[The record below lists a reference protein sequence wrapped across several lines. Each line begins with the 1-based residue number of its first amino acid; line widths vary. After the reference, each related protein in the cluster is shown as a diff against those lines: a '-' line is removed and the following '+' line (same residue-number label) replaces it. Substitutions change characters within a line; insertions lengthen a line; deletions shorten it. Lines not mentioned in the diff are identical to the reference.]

1 MLREL
6 VQQGKLPPVE
16 ERLPEN
22 PVVVPVVEEIG
33 QYGGTWNRAF
43 LGLSDLAGVTRIT
56 YNPPLR
62 RNIDGSEVLPNVF
75 ASWEVADE
83 GRVFTFHLRKGMR
96 WSDGAAYTA
105 DDILFWYED
114 IILNEELT
122 PVIPSWFTIEGV
134 PGILSKVDDYT
145 VRVEFASPYGLFPQ
159 MLTQPNTIQMVSR
172 PKHYLSQFHPRYAH
186 EEELMQATRAAGLE
200 AWYQLFNLKADPLKN
215 PDEPTI
221 NAWKLISDP
230 AKPPYIMERN
240 PYYWK
245 VDPEGNQLPYIDRV
259 VQHYADNAE
268 VINLMAVS
276 GDIDMQLRH
285 IQFLN
290 YPLLME
296 NSERSGYRVL
306 MWPRGIGANPY
317 IAFNLNYPDDPILR
331 DIFLNEKFRQ
341 AASLAI
347 NRDEINE
354 LMFFG
359 LGEPRQATVVAES
372 VYYKPEFARAYAD
385 YNPDEANRLLD
396 SIGLDKR
403 DAQGYRL
410 RPDGKRLQVLIE
422 IPEGGWGPW
431 IDIAELVKDYW
442 EAVGISTDFKVLE
455 RSYWFT
461 RADAGITQVT
471 FWTMDYQ
478 LTPLVN
484 PDKLLPR
491 GDRREI
497 AHDWNLW
504 YDSGGTR
511 GVKPTGVYLKA
522 FELYDQAKST
532 PDEAEQ
538 IRLTQEILQ
547 LQSESWWFIGTVGS
561 DPALV
566 VVKDYFRNVPEVA
579 PEDYLLGSPGN
590 TYPEQYFIKR

>member
-1 MLREL
+1 M
-6 VQQGKLPPVE
+6 
-16 ERLPEN
+16 
-22 PVVVPVVEEIG
+22 
-33 QYGGTWNRAF
+33 
-43 LGLSDLAGVTRIT
+43 
-56 YNPPLR
+56 
-62 RNIDGSEVLPNVF
+62 
-75 ASWEVADE
+75 
-83 GRVFTFHLRKGMR
+83 
-96 WSDGAAYTA
+96 
-105 DDILFWYED
+105 
-114 IILNEELT
+114 
-122 PVIPSWFTIEGV
+122 
-134 PGILSKVDDYT
+134 
-145 VRVEFASPYGLFPQ
+145 
-159 MLTQPNTIQMVSR
+159 
-172 PKHYLSQFHPRYAH
+172 
-186 EEELMQATRAAGLE
+186 
-200 AWYQLFNLKADPLKN
+200 
-215 PDEPTI
+215 
-221 NAWKLISDP
+221 
-230 AKPPYIMERN
+230 
-240 PYYWK
+240 
-245 VDPEGNQLPYIDRV
+245 
-259 VQHYADNAE
+259 
-268 VINLMAVS
+268 
-276 GDIDMQLRH
+276 
-285 IQFLN
+285 
-290 YPLLME
+290 
-296 NSERSGYRVL
+296 
-306 MWPRGIGANPY
+306 
-317 IAFNLNYPDDPILR
+317 
-331 DIFLNEKFRQ
+331 
-341 AASLAI
+341 
-347 NRDEINE
+347 
-354 LMFFG
+354 
-359 LGEPRQATVVAES
+359 AES

-547 LQSESWWFIGTVGS
+547 LQSEYLWFIGTVGS